1 MRCPKCGFISFDYLD
16 RCLKC
21 QTDLTEERHKLNL
34 LDITPNPI
42 SLQKILERMPQM
54 VNKETA
60 RAAKETAKDSCRSRQ
75 PKPTRLETGPDI
87 SLEGLGPLDLD
98 LPFRKPKAP
107 KLNSNELELV
117 IEELEI
123 GPK

>member
-1 MRCPKCGFISFDYLD
+1 MRCPHCGFISFDYLD

-54 VNKETA
+54 VDKETA
-60 RAAKETAKDSCRSRQ
+60 RPAKETPL
-75 PKPTRLETGPDI
+75 PKPATKASPLETGPDI
-87 SLEGLGPLDLD
+87 FLEGLGLDLD
-98 LPFRKPKAP
+98 LPVRESEGP
-107 KLNSNELELV
+107 KLNSKELELI
-117 IEELEI
+117 IEELKI
-123 GPK
+123 GSK

>member
-34 LDITPNPI
+34 PDITPNPI
-42 SLQKILERMPQM
+42 SLQKILERIPQM
-54 VNKETA
+54 VDKETA
-60 RAAKETAKDSCRSRQ
+60 GVKEMAKDRPPEPAAKTGQ
-75 PKPTRLETGPDI
+75 PKIGPSI
-87 SLEGLGPLDLD
+87 SLESLAPLARDLS
-98 LPFRKPKAP
+98 FRKPEAP
-107 KLNSNELELV
+107 KLNPDELEPVLKD
-117 IEELEI
+117 LEI